1 MKYVKI
7 TPGSVKPEE
16 LFEKLNQQFGNTY
29 KVTNFHGQV
38 TVAKDKAIG
47 CKVNALKKRIMISG
61 NFATHSR
68 MALALFIL
76 IIGGIMIPMAI
87 YLFVYKPKFDAIEK
101 EVYDYLS
108 TQYVV

>member
-1 MKYVKI
+1 MKYIKI
-7 TPGSVKPEE
+7 NPGAVTPEE
-16 LFEKLNQQFGNTY
+16 VFEKLSQQFGNTY

-47 CKVNALKKRIMISG
+47 CKVNALKRRIMISG

-76 IIGGIMIPMAI
+76 IIGGIIIPMAI

-108 TQYVV
+108 TQYLV